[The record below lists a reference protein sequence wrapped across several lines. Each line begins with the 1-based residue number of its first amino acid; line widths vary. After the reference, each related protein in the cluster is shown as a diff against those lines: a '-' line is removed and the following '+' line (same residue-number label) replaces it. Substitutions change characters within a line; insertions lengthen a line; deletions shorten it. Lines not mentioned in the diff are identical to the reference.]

1 MNITIR
7 PETVRD
13 YNAIS
18 SLTYTSFINWRP
30 RDFVDEPILIDN
42 LRHNE
47 QFDPDLSL
55 VAELNGEIIGHVL
68 LSPFT
73 FYMKGKAKKGLW
85 LAPLGVD
92 PRFQRSGIGSQLM
105 REAHRVAAE
114 KGHDLCLLCGHDTY
128 YPKFGYLNKL
138 FALNGAKITVEAPFI
153 TDQGIT
159 ERAILRQDL
168 PWVTSRWLEV
178 HSNDALANY
187 PGDSL
192 AQWYSHSASMKSSV
206 FHQGDEL
213 IGYVKYR
220 AVKGLEIRDFLPAPG
235 YGELLL
241 ELLLNKVSSSEPV
254 TASFALEADV
264 VASLLP
270 NRNRY
275 PIQAGKRVNSAFML
289 KVLDETDEDLRA
301 YCQAVLSNSE
311 NAGVICFP
319 SPMDID
325 D

>member
-1 MNITIR
+1 MNIMIR
-7 PETVRD
+7 PETIRD

-73 FYMKGKAKKGLW
+73 FYMKGNAKKGLW

-92 PRFQRSGIGSQLM
+92 PRFQRSGVGSQLM
-105 REAHRVAAE
+105 EEAHRVAAN
-114 KGHDLCLLCGHDTY
+114 KGFDLCLLCGHDTY

-138 FALNGAKITVEAPFI
+138 FALNSAKITVDPPFL
-153 TDQGIT
+153 TEQPIT

-178 HSNDALANY
+178 HGNDALANY

-192 AQWYSHSASMKSSV
+192 AQWYSHSAAMKSSV
-206 FHQGDEL
+206 FLQGDEL
-213 IGYVKYR
+213 IGYAKYR
-220 AVKGLEIRDFLPAPG
+220 TVKGLSIRDFLPAPG
-235 YGELLL
+235 CGELLL
-241 ELLLNKVSSSEPV
+241 EFLMNKLTPNEPITV
-254 TASFALEADV
+254 TFALETEVISD
-264 VASLLP
+264 LLP
-270 NRNRY
+270 NRDRY
-275 PIQAGKRVNSAFML
+275 QIQADKRVIPAFML

-301 YCQAVLSNSE
+301 YCQAVLANSD
-311 NAGVICFP
+311 NAGVLNFP

-325 D
+325 F

>member
-1 MNITIR
+1 MKINIR

-30 RDFVDEPILIDN
+30 RDFVDEPILVDN

-47 QFDPDLSL
+47 QFDPELSL
-55 VAELNGEIIGHVL
+55 VAEFEGEIIGHVL

-73 FYMKGKAKKGLW
+73 FYMLGVAKKGLW
-85 LAPLGVD
+85 LAPLCVD
-92 PRFQRSGIGSQLM
+92 PRYQRTRIGSQLM
-105 REAHRVAAE
+105 EEAHRVAAN
-114 KGHDLCLLCGHDTY
+114 KGFDLCLLCGHDTY

-138 FALNGAKITVEAPFI
+138 FALNGAKITVEPPFL
-153 TDQGIT
+153 TEQSIT
-159 ERAILRQDL
+159 ERAILSQDL
-168 PWVTSRWLEV
+168 AWVTTRWLEV
-178 HSNDALANY
+178 HGQDALANY

-192 AQWYSHSASMKSSV
+192 AQWYSHSAAMKSSV
-206 FHQGDEL
+206 FLHGDRL

-220 AVKGLEIRDFLPAPG
+220 TVKDLSVRDFLPAPG

-241 ELLLNKVSSSEPV
+241 EFLMNKLTPNEPV
-254 TASFALEADV
+254 NVTFAMEEEV
-264 VASLLP
+264 VADLLP
-270 NRNRY
+270 NRDRY
-275 PIQAGKRVNSAFML
+275 RIQPSKRVIPAFML

-301 YCQAVLSNSE
+301 YCRAVLANSD
-311 NAGVICFP
+311 NAGVLNFP

-325 D
+325 F

>member
-1 MNITIR
+1 MNIIIR

-47 QFDPDLSL
+47 QFNPELSL
-55 VAELNGEIIGHVL
+55 VAELEGEIIGHVL

-73 FYMKGKAKKGLW
+73 FYMQGVAKKGLW
-85 LAPLGVD
+85 LAPLCVD
-92 PRFQRSGIGSQLM
+92 PRFQRSGIGGLLM
-105 REAHRVAAE
+105 VEAHRVAAQ
-114 KGHDLCLLCGHDTY
+114 KGFVMSLLCGHDTY

-138 FALNGAKITVEAPFI
+138 FALNGAKITVESPFL
-153 TDQGIT
+153 TEQLIT
-159 ERAILRQDL
+159 ERAILRKDL

-178 HSNDALANY
+178 HSKDALANY

-192 AQWYSHSASMKSSV
+192 AQWYSHSATMKSSV
-206 FHQGDEL
+206 FHLGDKL

-241 ELLLNKVSSSEPV
+241 EFLVNKLTPCQEV
-254 TASFALEADV
+254 TVTFAMEADV
-264 VASLLP
+264 VAALLP
-270 NRNRY
+270 SRDRY
-275 PIQAGKRVNSAFML
+275 VIQTGKRVSPAFLL
-289 KVLDETDEDLRA
+289 KVLDDNDEELRT
-301 YCQAVLSNSE
+301 YCQAVLANSE
-311 NAGVICFP
+311 KAGVLCFP

-325 D
+325 N